1 MILIACATYKGAE
14 QYLIPYIEG
23 IRSQT
28 FTDYELV
35 FCDNSDTD
43 EFAEKL
49 KEFGTVLRSPS
60 NKNIHEALEL
70 AYNKLRD
77 YFLAGDYTHMWIV
90 EADQVVQPDALERLL
105 KEDKDVIGC
114 PYPLNQNNDIV
125 CVHDPVTENIYKVSD
140 IKLKVHKEGPVFQ
153 VWGCGHGA
161 VLAKRHVLE
170 KIPFRIDEKNKLA
183 ASPDTF
189 WYQDIKKAGI
199 KVYCLG
205 DCWTDHL
212 RISGGGIEYPTGIK
226 TYELP
231 ELTVVRCR
239 GDFWNSGIN
248 PKFFIM
254 KGQKKVLPRIIDEIT
269 YQAIQNGLLIK
280 IDPVA
285 DEESK
290 RLVEE
295 ELERKKLSYKQRW
308 KV

>member
-23 IRSQT
+23 IRNQT

-49 KEFGTVLRSPS
+49 KEFGTVIRSPS
-60 NKNIHEALEL
+60 NKNIHEALEM

-77 YFLAGDYTHMWIV
+77 YFLAGKYTHMWIV

-105 KEDKDVIGC
+105 KEDKEIIGC
-114 PYPLNQNNDIV
+114 PYLLNQNNDIV
-125 CVHDPVTENIYKVSD
+125 CVHDPINETIYTVGD
-140 IKLKVHKEGPVFQ
+140 LKLRASKEGNLLR

-161 VLAKRHVLE
+161 VLAKRKVLE
-170 KIPFRIDEKNKLA
+170 KLPFRIDHKNKLA

-189 WYQDIKKAGI
+189 WYQDIKKEGFE
-199 KVYCLG
+199 VYCLA
-205 DCWTDHL
+205 DAWTEHL
-212 RISGGGIEYPTGIK
+212 RITGNTIEYPAGIK

>member
-1 MILIACATYKGAE
+1 MIACATYRGAE
-14 QYLIPYIEG
+14 RYLIPYIEG
-23 IRSQT
+23 IRNQT
-28 FTDYELV
+28 FTNYELV
-35 FCDNSDTD
+35 FCDNSIDD

-49 KEFGTVLRSPS
+49 KSYGKVLRSPS

-70 AYNKLRD
+70 AYNKLRE
-77 YFLAGDYTHMWIV
+77 YFLSSDCTHMWIV
-90 EADQVVQPDALERLL
+90 EADQVPQEDALERLL
-105 KEDKDVIGC
+105 KADKDVVGC
-114 PYPLNQNNDIV
+114 PYLLNPNNDIV
-125 CVHDPVTENIYKVSD
+125 CVHDVITENIYRVGD
-140 IKLKVHKEGPVFQ
+140 IKLKVNKEGPIFQ

-161 VLAKRHVLE
+161 VLAKRKVIE

-280 IDPVA
+280 IDPVVN
-285 DEESK
+285 EESRK
-290 RLVEE
+290 LIEE
-295 ELERKKLSYKQRW
+295 EMLKKKLSYKERW